1 MIDLPVT
8 FLIVAFFLVAGAL
21 LAYGARSFGRSAEPP
36 VAAHAVRRVRMGR
49 EVLWTGIA
57 TLLLFGVFMYA
68 R

>member
-8 FLIVAFFLVAGAL
+8 FLIVAFFLAAGAL
-21 LAYGARSFGRSAEPP
+21 LVYCARSFGRRAESP